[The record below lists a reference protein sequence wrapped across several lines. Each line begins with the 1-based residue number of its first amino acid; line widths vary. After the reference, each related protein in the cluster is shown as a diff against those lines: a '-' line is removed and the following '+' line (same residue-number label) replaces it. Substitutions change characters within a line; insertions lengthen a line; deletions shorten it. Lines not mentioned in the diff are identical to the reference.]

1 MLKITFIFLY
11 FFFIICYFIYRLILP
26 GEIEENH
33 ASSGRYDCEKGDF
46 TLKFSK
52 VNKGEF
58 FPNLD
63 MITTLLSPPKTK
75 STIVPNI
82 EVIGNVI
89 K

>member
-1 MLKITFIFLY
+1 M
-11 FFFIICYFIYRLILP
+11 LP
-26 GEIEENH
+26 GKIEENH

-63 MITTLLSPPKTK
+63 MITTLLSTPKMK

-82 EVIGNVI
+82 EVIGMLLNEANL
-89 K
+89 